1 MANDLTFRIKATDN
15 FSEIIEKMKKS
26 LNSTSEEAKKL
37 DSVTERLNE
46 IGNSTMRS
54 MQMGRRF
61 QTMLKQLKGN
71 IPDEQ
76 LAQLKQR
83 MAEVTAQTQ
92 RAEKGYKN
100 LTNLYASRT
109 QYIDAAATAFQ
120 GLSSIASVT
129 TASLAI
135 FGDENS
141 ESTKKVQD
149 LVNQCL
155 TLTVGAQGLSSAVKG
170 LKSAQLALNRAFSAN
185 PWGVAI
191 GGAVALG
198 SVIYGLY
205 KKFGD
210 TNKEAD
216 KSTKLL
222 NEINQSYA
230 NNATDI
236 KQYHDNLGRTI
247 GKYTELQARYKSLT
261 TELQKTQFIKENQS
275 AFSQLGL
282 SVKSLADAENIFVK
296 NTNKVVRA
304 MTLRAQATAL
314 EKRITDAYA
323 AYFTNEDKI
332 YRNTQR
338 AKEGNQIASWTAK
351 QMGMVEGRHY
361 TATNNPNAVQLT
373 AQGARSYNYQA
384 TRSNK
389 AHEANVNNL
398 NKTVGSATQA
408 IAQISNDIN
417 KLNVLS
423 SSTSTSTP
431 TATPN
436 GKATGNSIATQGAKA
451 ENGSITQIE
460 NLLKATKE
468 EQQALNSNSKR
479 FAELGKKIAQLEAQ
493 LKKANQLQSLS
504 LRDSNAYKPTT
515 IQPSA
520 TQSLRANSPL
530 PTTAKLTGIA
540 TPQEQATQ
548 LDKIVNKWK
557 EIQSLAEKGFMPQ
570 STARQQQQI
579 LQSLAKQMGISAYT
593 FRTLTGQK
601 GKLGEMSEMFGK
613 INDGV
618 KDLANGL
625 TAVGAGKAGKFITTI
640 SDNLVKLAENIQGV
654 VTFINLLTA
663 TQTSAT
669 AISVANSQKEA
680 SASVANTGAKMGEA
694 VAGAT
699 ASGAKLPFPANLAA
713 IAAGVAAVLSVVGSI
728 LSVAGAFAD
737 GGVVGGSSL
746 HGDNLVA
753 RVNSGEMVLN
763 GSQQHKLFRLLTNG
777 NSNGN
782 VNGTLTVRIKG
793 SDLVGAISNYNRKLN
808 KIR

>member
-83 MAEVTAQTQ
+83 MAEVTAQAQ

-222 NEINQSYA
+222 NEINQSYLD
-230 NNATDI
+230 NAQNV
-236 KQYHDNLGRTI
+236 KQYHDNLGKTI
-247 GKYTELQARYKSLT
+247 GKYTELQAKYKSLT

-314 EKRITDAYA
+314 EKRITDAYT

-332 YRNTQR
+332 YKSTQK
-338 AKEGNQIASWTAK
+338 AKKGNQIASWTAK
-351 QMGMVEGRHY
+351 QMGMIEGTHY

-384 TRSNK
+384 THDNK
-389 AHEANVNNL
+389 AHEANVSNL
-398 NKTVGSATQA
+398 NKTVGSATNA
-408 IAQISNDIN
+408 ISKISSDLN

-423 SSTSTSTP
+423 SSTSTTTP
-431 TATPN
+431 ATGN
-436 GKATGNSIATQGAKA
+436 GKATGNGIATQGTKA
-451 ENGSITQIE
+451 QNGSVTQIE

-468 EQQALNSNSKR
+468 EQQALNANSKR
-479 FAELGKKIAQLEAQ
+479 FAELGKKIAQLEEQ

-504 LRDSNAYKPTT
+504 LRDANNYNPTT
-515 IQPSA
+515 IQPRA
-520 TQSLRANSPL
+520 NQPLRANSPL
-530 PTTAKLTGIA
+530 PTTAKLTGVT

-570 STARQQQQI
+570 STARQQQQA

-593 FRTLTGQK
+593 FRALTGQK

-618 KDLANGL
+618 KDFASGL
-625 TAVGAGKAGKFITTI
+625 GAVGANKAGKFITTI
-640 SDNLVKLAENIQGV
+640 SENLAKLAENIQGV
-654 VTFINLLTA
+654 VNLINLLTA
-663 TQTSAT
+663 TQTTAT
-669 AISVANSQKEA
+669 AVSVANSQKEA

-763 GSQQHKLFRLLTNG
+763 GSQQRKLFRLLNG
-777 NSNGN
+777 NGN
-782 VNGTLTVRIKG
+782 LSGNANGTLTVRIKG
-793 SDLVGAISNYNRKLN
+793 SDLVGAINNYNKKLN

>member
-83 MAEVTAQTQ
+83 MAEVTAQAQ

-216 KSTKLL
+216 KSAKLL
-222 NEINQSYA
+222 DEINQSYLS
-230 NNATDI
+230 NAQNV
-236 KQYHDNLGRTI
+236 KQYHDNLGKTI
-247 GKYTELQARYKSLT
+247 GKYTELQAKYKSLT

-275 AFSQLGL
+275 AFNQLGL
-282 SVKSLADAENIFVK
+282 SVKNLADAENIFVK

-314 EKRITDAYA
+314 EKRITDAYT

-332 YRNTQR
+332 YKSTQK
-338 AKEGNQIASWTAK
+338 AKKGNQIASWTAK

-373 AQGARSYNYQA
+373 AQGARTYNYQ
-384 TRSNK
+384 TTHDNK

-398 NKTVGSATQA
+398 NKTVGSATNA
-408 IAQISNDIN
+408 IAKISSDLN

-423 SSTSTSTP
+423 SSTSTPSTG
-431 TATPN
+431 N
-436 GKATGNSIATQGAKA
+436 GKATGNSIATQGTKA
-451 ENGSITQIE
+451 ENGSVTKIE

-479 FAELGKKIAQLEAQ
+479 FAELGKKIAQLEEQ

-504 LRDSNAYKPTT
+504 LRNADIYKPTT
-515 IQPSA
+515 ISA
-520 TQSLRANSPL
+520 RTKLPLRANSPL

-579 LQSLAKQMGISAYT
+579 LQSIAKQMGISAYT

-640 SDNLVKLAENIQGV
+640 SENLVKLAENIQGV
-654 VTFINLLTA
+654 VSFINLLTA

-753 RVNSGEMVLN
+753 KVNSGEMVLN
-763 GSQQHKLFRLLTNG
+763 GSQQRKLFRLLNANG

-782 VNGTLTVRIKG
+782 ANGTLTVRIKG
-793 SDLVGAISNYNRKLN
+793 SDLVGAISNYNKKLN

>member
-15 FSEIIEKMKKS
+15 FSDIIEKMKKS
-26 LNSTSEEAKKL
+26 LNSTSDEAKKL

-54 MQMGRRF
+54 MQIGRRF

-83 MAEVTAQTQ
+83 MAEVTAQAQ

-216 KSTKLL
+216 KSAKLL
-222 NEINQSYA
+222 DEINQSYLS
-230 NNATDI
+230 NAQNV
-236 KQYHDNLGRTI
+236 KQYHDNLGKTI
-247 GKYTELQARYKSLT
+247 GKYTELQAKYKSLT

-275 AFSQLGL
+275 AFNQLGL
-282 SVKSLADAENIFVK
+282 SVKNLADAENIFVK

-314 EKRITDAYA
+314 EKRITDAYT

-332 YRNTQR
+332 YKSTQK
-338 AKEGNQIASWTAK
+338 AKKGNQIASWTAK

-384 TRSNK
+384 VHDNK

-398 NKTVGSATQA
+398 NKTVGSATNA
-408 IAQISNDIN
+408 IAKINNDLN

-423 SSTSTSTP
+423 SSTSTP

-436 GKATGNSIATQGAKA
+436 GKATGNSIATQGTKA
-451 ENGSITQIE
+451 ENGSVTQIE

-468 EQQALNSNSKR
+468 EQQALNANSKR
-479 FAELGKKIAQLEAQ
+479 FAELGKKIAQLEEQ

-504 LRDSNAYKPTT
+504 LRNADIYKSTT
-515 IQPSA
+515 ISA
-520 TQSLRANSPL
+520 RTKLPLRANSPL

-570 STARQQQQI
+570 STARQQQQA

-601 GKLGEMSEMFGK
+601 GKLGEMSEIF
-613 INDGV
+613 NQLHSGV
-618 KDLANGL
+618 QELTKGL
-625 TAVGAGKAGKFITTI
+625 SAVGVGKAGKFITTI
-640 SDNLVKLAENIQGV
+640 SENLVKLAENIQGV
-654 VTFINLLTA
+654 VSFINLLTA

-753 RVNSGEMVLN
+753 KVNSGEMVLN
-763 GSQQHKLFRLLTNG
+763 GSQQRKLFRLLNANG
-777 NSNGN
+777 NSNVN
-782 VNGTLTVRIKG
+782 ANGTLTVRIKG